1 MLKSVTLI
9 FKIVLPATWPNTRR
23 SSSATG
29 IIQYNAASASSDMS
43 RAYSFKLKGLT
54 AINTEDRWKIIFS
67 YNQKANLMLS

>member
-1 MLKSVTLI
+1 
-9 FKIVLPATWPNTRR
+9 
-23 SSSATG
+23 
-29 IIQYNAASASSDMS
+29 MS